1 MDYKVMLDTIWVI
14 IASMLVFF
22 MNLGF
27 AMVEPGFNR
36 SKKHCQYPFKEFY
49 VFFAVSTLGFLVLG
63 WVLMFGS
70 GGGAIHCAP
79 TILYSLVGGLIY
91 HAREFS
97 G

>member
-1 MDYKVMLDTIWVI
+1 MDYKVILDTLWVI
-14 IASMLVFF
+14 ITSMLVFF

-36 SKKHCQYPFKEFY
+36 SKKTLSISFQRILC
-49 VFFAVSTLGFLVLG
+49 FFAVSKLGFLVLG

-79 TILYSLVGGLIY
+79 KILYSLVG
-91 HAREFS
+91 A
-97 G
+97 

>member
-49 VFFAVSTLGFLVLG
+49 VFL
-63 WVLMFGS
+63 
-70 GGGAIHCAP
+70 
-79 TILYSLVGGLIY
+79 LYQN
-91 HAREFS
+91 
-97 G
+97 

>member
-1 MDYKVMLDTIWVI
+1 
-14 IASMLVFF
+14 

-36 SKKHCQYPFKEFY
+36 SKTLSISFQRILC
-49 VFFAVSTLGFLVLG
+49 FFAVSTLGFLVLG

-79 TILYSLVGGLIY
+79 TILYSLVG
-91 HAREFS
+91 A
-97 G
+97 